1 MTGAQQRL
9 PGVVGLRT
17 RPGYQPDL
25 ISLACSKVA
34 AARERSS
41 LSEAGFAAA
50 LSPLLGWLP
59 SPSLVRAWESTVPPP
74 GPVVMA
80 CELLSARGDVRA
92 LTARAEPPAVWP
104 DDGRTRIG
112 GWAADAAAMQAFRNA
127 DLQVG
132 GGQLYATVVHYLRTQ
147 VAPRL
152 VLCDPG
158 DGGAVFT
165 PAAAISEMAGWM
177 AHDAGQD
184 EVAGQHF
191 RRALDLV
198 SVGGDRQVRAHIL
211 ASIAHLAHHLGE
223 PGRALRAS
231 RDGLTVLVPGPR
243 DPDLE
248 AHLLALKARGHAAL
262 GEPGEAVLCLEL
274 AEKALGASRD
284 EPRSE
289 WVSVFDEGALAS
301 DAARCMRQLGEL
313 GEARRQ
319 AQRVIALR
327 PSGRPRS
334 RAFGMFVHA
343 NVLVAQGEPD
353 EACAMAA
360 EIVEVT
366 NALSSHIVVQQL
378 LELRRLLKPYKATAA
393 VRDLFTVL
401 TPALRERLWLREGFA
416 AAGPTVLLNSD
427 GLT

>member
-1 MTGAQQRL
+1 MTGAEQAL

-17 RPGYQPDL
+17 RPGYQPDVD
-25 ISLACSKVA
+25 SLACSRVA
-34 AARERSS
+34 AARERSG
-41 LSEAGFAAA
+41 LPVPAFAAA
-50 LSPLLGWLP
+50 LHPLLGWLP
-59 SPSLVRAWESTVPPP
+59 SPSLVKAWESTVPPP
-74 GPVVMA
+74 GPVVVA
-80 CELLSARGDVRA
+80 CEMLAARGDA
-92 LTARAEPPAVWP
+92 LALPTESGPSAAWP
-104 DDGRTRIG
+104 HDGRSGAG
-112 GWAADAAAMQAFRNA
+112 GWAADAAAMVAFRNA

-132 GGQLYATVVHYLRTQ
+132 GGQLYARVVQYLRTR

-152 VLCDPG
+152 VLSDPG
-158 DGGAVFT
+158 DDEGAFT

-191 RRALDLV
+191 RRAFDLI
-198 SVGGDRQVRAHIL
+198 SVGGDRQVRAHVL
-211 ASIAHLAHHLGE
+211 ASMAHLAHHVGE

-231 RDGLTVLVPGPR
+231 RDGLAVLVPGPR

-248 AHLLALKARGHAAL
+248 AHLLALEARGHAAL
-262 GEPGEAVLCLEL
+262 GEPGEAVLCLDL
-274 AEKALGASRD
+274 AEKALEVRRG

-319 AQRVIALR
+319 AERVIALR
-327 PSGRPRS
+327 PPGRPRS

-360 EIVEVT
+360 EILEAT

-378 LELRRLLKPYKATAA
+378 LELRRLLKPYRSTAA
-393 VRDLFTVL
+393 VREFFTVL
-401 TPALRERLWLREGFA
+401 TPALRKRLWLREGFTA
-416 AAGPTVLLNSD
+416 PGPAMLLNSD

>member
-1 MTGAQQRL
+1 MTGTQERL
-9 PGVVGLRT
+9 PGVVDLRT

-25 ISLACSKVA
+25 VSLACSKVA

-41 LSEAGFAAA
+41 LSVADFAAA
-50 LSPLLGWLP
+50 LSRLLGWLP

-80 CELLSARGDVRA
+80 CEMLSARGDVRA
-92 LTARAEPPAVWP
+92 LTAQAEAAAAWP
-104 DDGRTRIG
+104 DDGRTGIG
-112 GWAADAAAMQAFRNA
+112 GFAADAAAMQAFRKA

-132 GGQLYATVVHYLRTQ
+132 GGQLYATVARYLKTQ

-158 DGGAVFT
+158 DNEGVFT

-184 EVAGQHF
+184 DVAGQHF
-191 RRALDLV
+191 GRALDLV

-211 ASIAHLAHHLGE
+211 ASIAHLAHHLGD
-223 PGRALRAS
+223 PGEALRAS
-231 RDGLTVLVPGPR
+231 RDGLTVLVSGPR

-248 AHLLALKARGHAAL
+248 AHLLALEARGHAAL
-262 GEPGEAVLCLEL
+262 GEPGKAVLCLGL
-274 AEKALGASRD
+274 AERALEASRG

-289 WVSVFDEGALAS
+289 WVSVFDQGALAS

-319 AQRVIALR
+319 AQRVFAMR
-327 PSGRPRS
+327 PPGGPRS

-360 EIVEVT
+360 EILEAT

-378 LELRRLLKPYKATAA
+378 LELRRLLKPYRSAAA
-393 VRDLFTVL
+393 VREFFAVL

-416 AAGPTVLLNSD
+416 AARPAVLMNSD
-427 GLT
+427 GLK